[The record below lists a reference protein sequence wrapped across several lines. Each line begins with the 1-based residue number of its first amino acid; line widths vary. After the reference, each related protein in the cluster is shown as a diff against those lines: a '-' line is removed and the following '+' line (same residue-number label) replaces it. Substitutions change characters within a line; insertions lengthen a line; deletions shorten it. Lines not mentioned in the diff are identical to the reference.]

1 MPFTSYATDYQL
13 NQWAAS
19 KGLYMSLHSAYSL
32 TGGNELAGGSYAR
45 VAPTWA
51 SAAGG
56 VLSLSG
62 TPYAMNAPASS
73 TVGWIGFWDAATSGN
88 FSGMWP
94 NAATA
99 SAYAFSVPSSTGTF
113 LAPGSAYAATQTVV
127 AFPTGGSAL
136 PSGLV
141 AGTTY
146 FVLTPSSDSF
156 GLSTTSGGSPVT
168 LTSDGSGYLQA
179 VTFETFGSAGVFDV
193 SAFSITQV

>member
-99 SAYAFSVPSSTGTF
+99 GWSTSRPWRHVT
-113 LAPGSAYAATQTVV
+113 AATRT
-127 AFPTGGSAL
+127 
-136 PSGLV
+136 
-141 AGTTY
+141 
-146 FVLTPSSDSF
+146 
-156 GLSTTSGGSPVT
+156 GSP
-168 LTSDGSGYLQA
+168 
-179 VTFETFGSAGVFDV
+179 SAPW
-193 SAFSITQV
+193 SI